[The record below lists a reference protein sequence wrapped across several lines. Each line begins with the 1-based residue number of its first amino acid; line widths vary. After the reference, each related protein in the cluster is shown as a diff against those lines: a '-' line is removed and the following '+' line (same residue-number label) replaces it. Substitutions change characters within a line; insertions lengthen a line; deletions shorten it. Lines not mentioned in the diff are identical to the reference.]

1 MNSSPAPYS
10 PMSNTP
16 MSYRSPIA
24 ALPPA
29 YAAKGS
35 IGAPGLTPTT
45 INTLANLPAMPE
57 GNEYPGNWPRPITAT
72 SATSGALPAT
82 SGTLPALPTC
92 PSNATKSVT
101 PTKAKSFA
109 DNLADSMGMS
119 ATCKK
124 YATNKFLND
133 LSNVATGTN
142 TSLSGS
148 QHSSQEMSTQYKD
161 PIKKVIG
168 VSVGVLGGGV
178 TDTTTGGGS
187 GSTKTASGQGSEW
200 EAEKSSTTNSLN
212 NLTDNEKNQG
222 SSGCGKFT
230 DNASNIM
237 ISQHSTNCNLSQ
249 NVVESTTTVNQNMSI
264 NIIATTPPGCPAPAN
279 ACQNSS
285 QTDIVMAAA
294 RAGANDP
301 ALVAT
306 LTNIMET
313 ANTDNYTACTKA
325 QLTACNASIDAQNA
339 TITINETVHVKS
351 TVNITS
357 ENFTNIQ
364 QNYASTAASAAHQYI
379 QTKLGPD
386 ALAPASNSK
395 AVNDHV
401 YNSIKN
407 NVNDTVKQAISKTSI
422 TTNQNGGITISAPG
436 VVNIEGSDITE
447 NAAATI
453 IGSLI
458 SKSAVQDGIKAAT
471 RLINTMTS
479 MNSSQAE
486 AAGLGGLFAKTA
498 AADVQMANTVAAT
511 AKVGATSGGN
521 ALSAITD
528 GNYTLPLLN
537 KPAKSLPGG
546 AMVVP
551 GVICC
556 CCCCCCIIIIIIIM
570 MATSAA

>member
-1 MNSSPAPYS
+1 
-10 PMSNTP
+10 
-16 MSYRSPIA
+16 
-24 ALPPA
+24 
-29 YAAKGS
+29 
-35 IGAPGLTPTT
+35 
-45 INTLANLPAMPE
+45 
-57 GNEYPGNWPRPITAT
+57 
-72 SATSGALPAT
+72 
-82 SGTLPALPTC
+82 
-92 PSNATKSVT
+92 
-101 PTKAKSFA
+101 
-109 DNLADSMGMS
+109 MGMS

-133 LSNVATGTN
+133 LANTATGTES
-142 TSLSGS
+142 SLSGS
-148 QHSSQEMSTQYKD
+148 QHSSQELSTQYKA
-161 PIKKVIG
+161 PIKSVIG
-168 VSVGVLGGGV
+168 ASAGFSGVSEKASVSVG
-178 TDTTTGGGS
+178 GS
-187 GSTKTASGQGSEW
+187 SSKKTASGQGSEW
-200 EAEKSSTTNSLN
+200 EAEKSSTDNTLN
-212 NLTDNEKNQG
+212 NLTDNEKTQG

-264 NIIATTPPGCPAPAN
+264 NIIATMPPGCPAPAN
-279 ACQNSS
+279 ACQKSS

-306 LTNIMET
+306 LTKIMET
-313 ANTDNYTACTKA
+313 ANTDNYTACTNA
-325 QLTACNASIDAQNA
+325 QLTACNASVDAQNA
-339 TITINETVHVKS
+339 TITINETVNVKS
-351 TVNITS
+351 TVSITS

-401 YNSIKN
+401 YNNIKN
-407 NVNDTVKQAISKTSI
+407 NVNDTVKQAITKTSI
-422 TTNQNGGITISAPG
+422 TANQNGGITISAPG
-436 VVNIEGSDITE
+436 VVNIEGADITE

-458 SKSAVQDGIKAAT
+458 SKSAIQDGIKAAT
-471 RLINTMTS
+471 QLINSMTS

-498 AADVQMANTVAAT
+498 AADVQTAKTVAAT

-528 GNYTLPLLN
+528 GNYTLPILN
-537 KPAKSLPGG
+537 TPAKSMPGG
-546 AMVVP
+546 SMTVP
-551 GVICC
+551 LVICC
-556 CCCCCCIIIIIIIM
+556 CCCCCCIILIILAV
-570 MATSAA
+570 MATSVE